1 MDGVANPVPQSPV
14 TGDQPE
20 ERITLIL
27 CYGEAA
33 YHCIPASQK
42 DRVSRQSLRANLS
55 KDAYYFSMVRVGVDE
70 SLSDELLSD
79 FPQDAEIVRI
89 PRNLASTVEID
100 FWILPFQR
108 RDAAEAFSHL
118 RGVKVVQSMMA
129 GVDWITPW
137 LPKDVVLCDGRGI
150 HDISASEWVLTAILS
165 SLKRFPLY
173 RDMQLREEW
182 KGQASVEDGFLNE
195 HGAQMG
201 QYRVL
206 GDDLA
211 GKTVL
216 IVGYGSIGAAI
227 EARLAPFGVKILR
240 IARSARPVPEVYA
253 VANLRKLLPEA
264 DLVVVIVPLT
274 DDTRG
279 LIGASELGLMKHGAL
294 LVNAARGPVV
304 VTDALVDALTQHRIR
319 AALDVTDP
327 EPLPPGHPL
336 WLAPNCLI
344 TPHVGGST
352 PEFIH
357 RAFRFGAEQVR
368 RYIAGKPLEN
378 VVTSAGY

>member
-1 MDGVANPVPQSPV
+1 M
-14 TGDQPE
+14 
-20 ERITLIL
+20 
-27 CYGEAA
+27 
-33 YHCIPASQK
+33 
-42 DRVSRQSLRANLS
+42 RQSI
-55 KDAYYFSMVRVGVDE
+55 MVRVGVDE
-70 SLSDELLSD
+70 SLSEELLAD
-79 FPQDAEIVRI
+79 FPRDAEIVRV
-89 PRNLASTVEID
+89 PRNLSGTVEVD

-137 LPKDVVLCDGRGI
+137 LPKDVILCDGQGL

-165 SLKRFPLY
+165 SLKQFPLY
-173 RDMQLREEW
+173 RDMQLREQW
-182 KGQASVEDGFLNE
+182 KGQASVSDGFLNE
-195 HGAQMG
+195 GGAQAG

-211 GKTVL
+211 DKTVL

-227 EARLAPFGVKILR
+227 ETRLAPFGVKVLR
-240 IARSARPVPEVYA
+240 IARSARQTPEVHA
-253 VANLRKLLPEA
+253 VTDLRKLLPEA
-264 DLVVVIVPLT
+264 DVVVAIVPLT
-274 DDTRG
+274 ADTRG
-279 LIGASELGLMKHGAL
+279 LIGATELGLMKHGAL

-304 VTDALVDALTQHRIR
+304 ATDALVEALNAHRLR

-327 EPLPPGHPL
+327 EPLPAGHPL

-352 PEFIH
+352 PQFIH

-368 RYIAGKPLEN
+368 RFISGTPLEN
-378 VVTSAGY
+378 VVTEAGY

>member
-1 MDGVANPVPQSPV
+1 
-14 TGDQPE
+14 
-20 ERITLIL
+20 
-27 CYGEAA
+27 
-33 YHCIPASQK
+33 
-42 DRVSRQSLRANLS
+42 
-55 KDAYYFSMVRVGVDE
+55 MVRVGVDE
-70 SLSDELLSD
+70 SLADELLIG
-79 FPQDAEIVRI
+79 FPREVEIVRV
-89 PRNLASTVEID
+89 PRNLTGTVEID

-137 LPKDVVLCDGRGI
+137 LPKDVILCDGRGI
-150 HDISASEWVLTAILS
+150 HDISASEWVLAAILS

-173 RDMQLREEW
+173 RDMQLREQW
-182 KGQASVEDGFLNE
+182 KGQASVSDGFLNE
-195 HGAQMG
+195 VGAQVG

-227 EARLAPFGVKILR
+227 ETRLVPFGVKILR
-240 IARSARPVPEVYA
+240 IARTARQAPEVHA
-253 VANLRKLLPEA
+253 VTNLRKLLPEA
-264 DLVVVIVPLT
+264 DVVVAIVPLT
-274 DDTRG
+274 ADTLG
-279 LIGASELGLMKHGAL
+279 LIGATELSLMKHGAL

-304 VTDALVDALTQHRIR
+304 VTDALVEALNSHRIC

-327 EPLPPGHPL
+327 EPLPAGHPL

-357 RAFRFGAEQVR
+357 RAFRFGADQVR
-368 RYIAGKPLEN
+368 RFVAGEPLEN
-378 VVTSAGY
+378 VVTDAGY